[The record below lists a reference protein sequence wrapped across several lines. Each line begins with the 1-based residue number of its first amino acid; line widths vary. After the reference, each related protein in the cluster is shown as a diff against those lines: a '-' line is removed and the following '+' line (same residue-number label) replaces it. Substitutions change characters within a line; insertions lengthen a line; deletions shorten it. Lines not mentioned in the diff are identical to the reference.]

1 MTCRRCSHTKAAPA
15 HRVTTWAGS
24 RGKKVGRRWALQH
37 VRVRE
42 MVWNMTFALCSLP
55 PVRRVVQVWRWQ
67 GQRGVSRGHPATVWR
82 RGLAYSICSTVRPS
96 AAGNTRR
103 VASPP
108 HPTPASKIAIS
119 KHCLHPCAVKLVSLN
134 NLTTL
139 IFVFVTNANAYK
151 ILSIFNWCGLWW
163 KQHREMVGGSLDW
176 TLDRSLA
183 PQFH

>member
-24 RGKKVGRRWALQH
+24 RGKKVGRRWALQD
-37 VRVRE
+37 VRVHE
-42 MVWNMTFALCSLP
+42 MIWNVTSPLSSLP
-55 PVRRVVQVWRWQ
+55 PVRRVVQVRRRQ
-67 GQRGVSRGHPATVWR
+67 GQRGVSGGYPAAVWR
-82 RGLAYSICSTVRPS
+82 RGLAYSICSTVRPP

-103 VASPP
+103 VARPP
-108 HPTPASKIAIS
+108 LPTPKSKIAIS
-119 KHCLHPCAVKLVSLN
+119 KHCLRPRAVKLVSLN

-139 IFVFVTNANAYK
+139 TFVFVTNANAYK

-163 KQHREMVGGSLDW
+163 KQHRGMVGGSLDW
-176 TLDRSLA
+176 TLDRRLA